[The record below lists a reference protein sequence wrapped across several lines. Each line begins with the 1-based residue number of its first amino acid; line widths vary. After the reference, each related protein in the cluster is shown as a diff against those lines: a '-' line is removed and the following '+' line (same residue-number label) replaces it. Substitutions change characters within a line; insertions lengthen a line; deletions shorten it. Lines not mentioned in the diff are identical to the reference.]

1 MAQSKLVAE
10 EGVYFSYNSMLSSI
24 MVGKSSLELQI
35 ASHITST
42 VKNREKWMHA
52 FICVQLHFS
61 SLASYTENGLAWSG
75 LGLPIAVQTISHRQA
90 YGHLGVESPSSRLL
104 LVLLSSVTLTT
115 KANHHTP
122 GLLLFFN
129 MLQFFYAFEKCLC
142 LLANLY
148 IIPWYL
154 LRLGS

>member
-10 EGVYFSYNSMLSSI
+10 KGVYFSYNSRLSSI
-24 MVGKSSLELQI
+24 MVGKLRLELQI

-42 VKNREKWMHA
+42 VKNREKQMYS

-61 SLASYTENGLAWSG
+61 SLASYIENGHAQSG
-75 LGLPIAVQTISHRQA
+75 LGLPTAVQTISHRHA
-90 YGHLGVESPSSRLL
+90 YGHLGVDSPSSRLL

-122 GLLLFFN
+122 GLLLLFSYVSFSMPLKN
-129 MLQFFYAFEKCLC
+129 NGYVSWQIC
-142 LLANLY
+142 
-148 IIPWYL
+148 ISS
-154 LRLGS
+154 LGIC